1 MRQTACHQ
9 LCWII
14 GGTLAMCLAL
24 PVYAAVYIFSSEDG
38 TVHLSNVPVDN
49 KFVLFWKSRASV
61 RMPYL
66 SMYL

>member
-24 PVYAAVYIFSSEDG
+24 PVYADVYIFSSEDG
-38 TVHLSNVPVDN
+38 RVHLSNLPVDN
-49 KFVLFWKSRASV
+49 NFVRT
-61 RMPYL
+61 
-66 SMYL
+66 